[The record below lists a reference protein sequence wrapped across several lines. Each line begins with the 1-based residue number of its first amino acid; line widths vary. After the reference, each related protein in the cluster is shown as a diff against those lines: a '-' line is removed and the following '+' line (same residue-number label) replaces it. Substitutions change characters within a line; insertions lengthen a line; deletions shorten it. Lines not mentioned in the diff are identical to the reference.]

1 MDVMGNGTGPEA
13 VGNLRESRKE
23 MAAARRAAKTA
34 AKAPAKKAA
43 PKPAAKKP
51 ATDAAPKLRWQFPD
65 GYANRATTGQTA
77 TAGDATYAMT
87 PGEGGKW
94 KATVTRGGKT
104 ETLGDGVRRGAAYRL
119 CVEANKKEAA
129 K

>member
-34 AKAPAKKAA
+34 AKAPAKK
-43 PKPAAKKP
+43 
-51 ATDAAPKLRWQFPD
+51 AAPKLRWQFPD